1 MEGYIAMSNTKIHLY
16 PTAVYTILAAVMLV
30 MLAPVQAAPLTPQEQ
45 LGKNVFLDTQ
55 LSEPAGQACASCHA
69 AGTGFAEPDQT
80 LPVSEGV
87 ILGRFG
93 NRNSPSAAYATFT
106 PPFTLK
112 GGIKGGQ
119 FWDGRAANLTEQAKG
134 PFLNPVEMNNTSRAQ
149 VIGKIQVSA
158 YAVLFTQVCGASA
171 FDPANTDAAYH
182 CMASAIAAF
191 EGTSELNQF
200 TSKFDAFLAGRYV
213 LTAQEDQGRRLFA
226 GKGKCT
232 HCHVDNGTPVVF
244 SDFTYANIGLP
255 TNREYPFS
263 LLNPIPLDRGLG
275 GFLNDPRQDGK
286 FKTSHLRNIAL
297 TAPYM
302 HNGVLKNLKQVV
314 HFYNTRDALPA
325 CNPALGSL
333 DPGFSVSCWAAPE
346 FPQTMDSSFMGSLG
360 LTSAEEDA
368 IVAFMSAFTD
378 GAVP

>member
-1 MEGYIAMSNTKIHLY
+1 MSNTKNHRY
-16 PTAVYTILAAVMLV
+16 PTAVCTILSALALV
-30 MLAPVQAAPLTPQEQ
+30 MAAPIPAAPLTPQEQ

-69 AGTGFAEPDQT
+69 AGAGFADPDQS

-87 ILGRFG
+87 IPGRFG
-93 NRNSPSAAYATFT
+93 NRNSPSAAYAAFT
-106 PPFTLK
+106 PAFTLK
-112 GGIKGGQ
+112 SGIKGGQ
-119 FWDGRAANLTEQAKG
+119 FWDGRAADLTEQAKA

-149 VIGKIQVSA
+149 VIGKIQASV
-158 YAVLFTQVCGASA
+158 YAGLFTQVCGAAA

-191 EGTSELNQF
+191 EGTSEINAF

-213 LTAQEDQGRRLFA
+213 LTTQEDRGRRLF
-226 GKGKCT
+226 GGRGKCT
-232 HCHVDNGTPVVF
+232 HCHVDNGSPVVF

-263 LLNPIPLDRGLG
+263 LQNPIPLDRGLG
-275 GFLNDPRQDGK
+275 GFLNDARQDGK

-302 HNGVLKNLKQVV
+302 HNGVLKTLKQVV
-314 HFYNTRDALPA
+314 HFYNTRDTLPA
-325 CNPALGSL
+325 CNPALGNL
-333 DPGFSVSCWAAPE
+333 DPGFALTCWAAPE

-360 LTSAEEDA
+360 LTDAEEED
-368 IVAFMSAFTD
+368 IVAFLLTFTD